1 MGVHQANG
9 VTLWCGL
16 IKSPV
21 SVADLEL
28 EPEPEDPAPPPPPPE
43 EKKGFWDSLLDGVQ
57 LALDVVGMIPGVG
70 EIADLAN
77 AGISLARG
85 DYAGA
90 ALSLAACVPFAGWA
104 ATGTKFVKKGMN
116 AFETGQK
123 IVKAAD
129 KVIDTTKTAMNAI
142 GAVVGKVY
150 TSARNVIANGID
162 KVANAVKLM
171 KQQMK
176 STVMA
181 AKKGLQKKIA
191 SIKKNVKQGLDNLRN
206 KLPGPSK
213 EFVTPEGIKV
223 NFKEVK
229 DQAHKIELPKTE
241 VQQNYL
247 KAMKEMEEEAAARA
261 AKETGNGK
269 ASLEANPFDKTGKL
283 KPDIRYKTGEYDY
296 FYETDKMGRIN
307 KFETDNLQL
316 TKREDRLGHD
326 ANTPGKQNGDHAG
339 HLAGDRFGG
348 SPELDNLVS
357 QSSNVNLSKYKKI
370 ENQWAKALKN
380 GKKVKTKVEVE
391 YEGNSLRPS
400 KFNVQYEID
409 GKYFEKSILN

>member
-1 MGVHQANG
+1 
-9 VTLWCGL
+9 
-16 IKSPV
+16 
-21 SVADLEL
+21 
-28 EPEPEDPAPPPPPPE
+28 
-43 EKKGFWDSLLDGVQ
+43 
-57 LALDVVGMIPGVG
+57 
-70 EIADLAN
+70 
-77 AGISLARG
+77 
-85 DYAGA
+85 
-90 ALSLAACVPFAGWA
+90 
-104 ATGTKFVKKGMN
+104 
-116 AFETGQK
+116 
-123 IVKAAD
+123 
-129 KVIDTTKTAMNAI
+129 
-142 GAVVGKVY
+142 
-150 TSARNVIANGID
+150 RNVIANGID

-191 SIKKNVKQGLDNLRN
+191 SIKKNVKQGLDNLRD